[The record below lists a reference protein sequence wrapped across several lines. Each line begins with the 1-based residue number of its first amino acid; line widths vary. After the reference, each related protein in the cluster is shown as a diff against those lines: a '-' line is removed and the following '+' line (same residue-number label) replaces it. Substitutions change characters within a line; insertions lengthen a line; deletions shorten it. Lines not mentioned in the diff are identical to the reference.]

1 MSGFFAYIDPGSGS
15 LLIQGLM
22 GGIAAVVVLAKV
34 YWGRLLRF
42 LHLRKPEDDI
52 AVD

>member
-1 MSGFFAYIDPGSGS
+1 MRGLIAYIDPGSGS

-22 GGIAAVVVLAKV
+22 GGLAALAVLSKV

-42 LHLRKPEDDI
+42 LHIKKPTDD
-52 AVD
+52 VVTH

>member
-1 MSGFFAYIDPGSGS
+1 MSGLFAYIDPGSGS

>member
-1 MSGFFAYIDPGSGS
+1 MRGLIAYIDPGSGS

-22 GGIAAVVVLAKV
+22 GGLAALAVLSKV

-42 LHLRKPEDDI
+42 LHIKKPTDD
-52 AVD
+52 AVTH